1 MQRVQSP
8 AQSEGGVFLQ
18 RARKGLQARLRGKH
32 AGMHTSGSEHESS
45 FMIRLMRES
54 GSSCRGIDFEFCA
67 RVAVEVREGCDHLG
81 RVQCRLRRCVTTCSD
96 SCVSHKW
103 CILSTCLWSF
113 GGSVVGS
120 VLFLDVFAGSSTRW
134 PRTVGLGAKKLTN
147 VLGSAGRRPPSSP
160 KVGTHTR
167 ALNGGGRSVGGA
179 IFDLRVVTK
188 YICVATLVTRP
199 KRTQVLSGAS
209 VWYFWR
215 HICAI

>member
-1 MQRVQSP
+1 M
-8 AQSEGGVFLQ
+8 
-18 RARKGLQARLRGKH
+18 QARLRGKH

-167 ALNGGGRSVGGA
+167 ALDGGTRSVGGA

-188 YICVATLVTRP
+188 YIF
-199 KRTQVLSGAS
+199 VLQPSSRARKGLKSFRARLFGIFGAIFAPFDIFGYS
-209 VWYFWR
+209 ESFCG
-215 HICAI
+215 I